1 MLLPFDLDNCWVLPR
16 RDLYGNLA
24 YESPTPEYIYRDT
37 PSISLFCF
45 GHAIQAVIKLIY
57 T

>member
-1 MLLPFDLDNCWVLPR
+1 VLPR